1 MVELNE
7 LALENVVGGAESKIP
22 QGVKKFAAGLAVYPV
37 LPFLAAHDM
46 VVSEEKAVLYK
57 DAKLAAAGT
66 ILSAA
71 ACSALSVGVYEGGKH
86 LYKKIKSKLSSK

>member
-7 LALENVVGGAESKIP
+7 LALENVIGGEVSKC
-22 QGVKKFAAGLAVYPV
+22 VKKFAAGFAIYPAI
-37 LPFLAAHDM
+37 PFLAAHDM

-71 ACSALSVGVYEGGKH
+71 ACSALSIGAYEGVKFIRR
-86 LYKKIKSKLSSK
+86 KIKGRK